1 MQGHFLLRNTLTVEQ
16 QESELNANHSALLP
30 SFWPLYNNGRIVLFE
45 VLLPSMAGSG
55 GGELTIN
62 NNDNKM
68 SENAAASLLT

>member
-1 MQGHFLLRNTLTVEQ
+1 MQIIRRCC
-16 QESELNANHSALLP
+16 LP
-30 SFWPLYNNGRIVLFE
+30 FDRQYNNGRIVLFE
-45 VLLPSMAGSG
+45 VVITIHGRHGSG